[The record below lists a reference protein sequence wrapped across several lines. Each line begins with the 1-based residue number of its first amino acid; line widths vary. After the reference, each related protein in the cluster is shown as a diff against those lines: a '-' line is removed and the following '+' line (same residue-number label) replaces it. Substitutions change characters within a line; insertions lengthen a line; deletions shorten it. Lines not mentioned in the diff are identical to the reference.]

1 MTDVATVIAAPG
13 RLPDLAGRLEAAPGF
28 ADVVQ
33 SLQAGHGA
41 TLDGVW
47 GSSCALVAAT
57 LAGHAPGPLVVVC
70 PHPGDV
76 DDFLDDL
83 ALFVPL
89 DPARFPAWESTTADQ
104 LIHDEVFGDRV
115 RLLKQLLAA
124 RGAGQCRGL
133 SSPAFKA

>member
-1 MTDVATVIAAPG
+1 MTDVATVTAAPG

-28 ADVVQ
+28 ADVLQ

-41 TLDGVW
+41 TFDGVW

-83 ALFVPL
+83 ALFAPIEA
-89 DPARFPAWESTTADQ
+89 ARFPAWESTTADQ
-104 LIHDEVFGDRV
+104 
-115 RLLKQLLAA
+115 
-124 RGAGQCRGL
+124 
-133 SSPAFKA
+133 